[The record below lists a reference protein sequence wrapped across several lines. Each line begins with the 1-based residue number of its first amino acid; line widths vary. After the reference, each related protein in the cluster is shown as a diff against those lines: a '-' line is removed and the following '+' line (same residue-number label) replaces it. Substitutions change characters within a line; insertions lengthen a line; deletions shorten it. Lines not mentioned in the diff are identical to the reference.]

1 MSICLT
7 LNASFSAYS
16 DAGISATGML
26 ARMALA
32 ELAATCIP
40 TAILRLGYKSARPG
54 LSALECQTVPGI
66 RSRVSGW
73 RLHPRG
79 AWLQSHAFS
88 SRPWQQAVCANWIQG
103 VFGHLRQ
110 WDQQDQSRA
119 TAQQC
124 IRIRLI
130 HIWSSVLDIGGHY
143 GAPHCQSRVR
153 QRNCPPHHRGS
164 SIPHRSMNSRAKL

>member
-1 MSICLT
+1 MLQVESIKNQQMSICLT

-40 TAILRLGYKSARPG
+40 IAILRLGYKSARPG
-54 LSALECQTVPGI
+54 LSALECQTVRGI

-79 AWLQSHAFS
+79 AWLQSQCFFEQALAAGCLRKLDTRCL
-88 SRPWQQAVCANWIQG
+88 RPSQTVGPAGPEPCNSAAV
-103 VFGHLRQ
+103 H
-110 WDQQDQSRA
+110 QDQADSH
-119 TAQQC
+119 
-124 IRIRLI
+124 LEL
-130 HIWSSVLDIGGHY
+130 S
-143 GAPHCQSRVR
+143 P
-153 QRNCPPHHRGS
+153 
-164 SIPHRSMNSRAKL
+164 